1 MLNSPSREQWEQLY
15 TLADR
20 IKALAPW
27 NDLFEDELFGVRDPV
42 TGEDYFISVMGQG
55 GDHYAIG
62 VYVGALALHQFW
74 AVHDVDDEE
83 MAIQMLLTIRQLQL
97 TFEDREMLENFD
109 RAVIKQLGRKYRG
122 RAAWPT
128 FRSFKPGYL
137 PWQIDAAEADAL
149 ICALEQTVDVLARAA
164 DDETLLEPVDEDS
177 YLMRIPETQTDGVVW
192 RDQVVKIPP
201 PPMPELEIQLD
212 AMQLEAARKLPRQK
226 QRTLEVDIAT
236 LPEPIVGEDGRP
248 FLASLLLV
256 VDHQSGMVLASELLP
271 QGETPMHTI
280 AGALQMLLDKFTQWG
295 WLPNAV
301 NVRHDMAK
309 ELLAPLSNTL
319 KIKLNVAR
327 NLSMLDEAMDFL
339 FARFGG
345 QMLEDLDDD
354 EDDDASPPIQHR
366 RPR

>member
-1 MLNSPSREQWEQLY
+1 MSNSPSREQWQQLY

-20 IKALAPW
+20 IKTLAPW
-27 NDLFEDELFGVRDPV
+27 NDLFEDDIFGVRDPV

-62 VYVGALALHQFW
+62 IYVGALALHQFW

-83 MAIQMLLTIRQLQL
+83 MAMQMLLAIRQLQL
-97 TFEDREMLENFD
+97 AFEDREMLEGFD

-137 PWQIDAAEADAL
+137 PWQIDGTEADAL
-149 ICALEQTVDVLARAA
+149 ICALEQAIDVLARAA
-164 DDETLLEPVDEDS
+164 DDETLLEPADDDS
-177 YLMRIPETQTDGVVW
+177 YLMRIPETQTGGVVW
-192 RDQVVKIPP
+192 RDQVMEIPP

-212 AMQLEAARKLPRQK
+212 AAQLEAARKLPQQK

-236 LPEPIVGEDGRP
+236 LPEPIISEDGRP

-256 VDHQSGMVLASELLP
+256 VDNQSGMVLASELLP
-271 QGETPMHTI
+271 PGETPIHTL
-280 AGALQMLLDKFTQWG
+280 AGALHVLLDKFIQWG

-301 NVRHDMAK
+301 NVRHEMAK
-309 ELLAPLSNTL
+309 ELLAPLTSAL
-319 KIKLNVAR
+319 KVKLKVVR
-327 NLSMLDEAMDFL
+327 NLSMLDEAMAFL

-345 QMLEDLDDD
+345 EGLEDFA
-354 EDDDASPPIQHR
+354 DDDAPPVRHR
-366 RPR
+366 GPR

>member
-1 MLNSPSREQWEQLY
+1 MSNSPSREQWQQLY

-27 NDLFEDELFGVRDPV
+27 NNFFEDELFGVRDPV

-83 MAIQMLLTIRQLQL
+83 MAIQMLLAIRQLQL
-97 TFEDREMLENFD
+97 AFEDREMLEDFD

-137 PWQIDAAEADAL
+137 PWQIDSAEADML
-149 ICALEQTVDVLARAA
+149 ICALEQAIDVLARAA
-164 DDETLLEPVDEDS
+164 DDETLLEPADDDS
-177 YLMRIPETQTDGVVW
+177 YLMRIPETQADGVVW
-192 RDQVVKIPP
+192 RDQVIEIPP
-201 PPMPELEIQLD
+201 PPMPELEIPLD
-212 AMQLEAARKLPRQK
+212 AMQLEAARKLPKQK

-256 VDHQSGMVLASELLP
+256 VDNQSGMVLASEPLA

-280 AGALQMLLDKFTQWG
+280 AGALQVLLDKFTQWG

-309 ELLAPLSNTL
+309 ELLAPLTNAL
-319 KIKLNVAR
+319 KIKLKVAR

-339 FARFGG
+339 FARLGG
-345 QMLEDLDDD
+345 EDPGDFAD
-354 EDDDASPPIQHR
+354 EDDEAVPPVRHR

>member
-1 MLNSPSREQWEQLY
+1 MSNSPSREQWQQLY

-27 NDLFEDELFGVRDPV
+27 NNLFEDDLFGVRDPV
-42 TGEDYFISVMGQG
+42 TGEDCFISVMGQG

-62 VYVGALALHQFW
+62 IYVGALALHQFW

-83 MAIQMLLTIRQLQL
+83 MAMQMLLAIRQLQL
-97 TFEDREMLENFD
+97 AFEDREMLENFD
-109 RAVIKQLGRKYRG
+109 RAVIKQVGRKYRG

-137 PWQIDAAEADAL
+137 PWQIDSTEADLL
-149 ICALEQTVDVLARAA
+149 IRVLEQATEVLARAA

-177 YLMRIPETQTDGVVW
+177 YLMRIPETQAEGIVW
-192 RDQVVKIPP
+192 REQIMKIPP
-201 PPMPELEIQLD
+201 PPIPELEIALD
-212 AMQLEAARKLPRQK
+212 AMQLEAARKLPKQK

-236 LPEPIVGEDGRP
+236 LPEPIIGEGGRP

-256 VDHQSGMVLASELLP
+256 VDNQSGMVLASELLP

-295 WLPNAV
+295 WLPSAV
-301 NVRHDMAK
+301 NVRHDIAK
-309 ELLAPLSNTL
+309 ELLAPLTDAL
-319 KIKLNVAR
+319 KIKLKVAR
-327 NLSMLDEAMDFL
+327 NLSMLDEALEFL

-345 QMLEDLDDD
+345 QMLEELDDD
-354 EDDDASPPIQHR
+354 QGDDAPPPIHHR
-366 RPR
+366 GSQ